1 MDDVIRIDDKWYV
14 LATSSRADDRTRV
27 LKHGETFG
35 LFDRHGDIQHIG
47 IGEQGLYNNG
57 TRFLSQFELSV
68 NQRRPLL
75 LNSTVKKDNSIMT
88 VDLTTPDLYRD
99 GKEIIAKGMLHIFRC
114 KLLWQDVH
122 YEHIRVHN
130 YSDKPLDF
138 CLQINVDSDYNDI
151 FQVRGAHR
159 THSGEM
165 LTTTY
170 TENELCLGY
179 TGLDNVT
186 RHTRLLFSLPFQ
198 TDDGTDARFSL
209 SLEPHQEQDLYISI
223 ACDIGDQKAEANSF
237 QHAFVKFNK
246 LNQTVEQK
254 TAGIYT
260 SNEQFNDWLN
270 RAAADLNMLTTH
282 TEHGPYPYAGIP
294 WFSTPFGRDG
304 IITALQYLW
313 LYPEM
318 ARGVLAYLAATQASE
333 VNAATDAQ
341 PGKILHEARRGE
353 MAELGEIP
361 FKQYYGTIDATPLFI
376 MLADEYYKRTADRPF
391 IESIWPN
398 IERALEWIDHY
409 GDLDG
414 DGFIEYHRESPNGL
428 LQQGWKDS
436 NDSIFHA
443 DGTPARGPIALSEV
457 QGYVYQAKKS
467 AARFA
472 HLFGEIARA
481 EMLDQQAE
489 ELKKRF
495 NECFWS
501 EEVSTF
507 VIALDGDKQPCQVRS
522 SNAGHVLFSGIASD
536 EYARRTAESLL
547 SDSSFSGWGI
557 RTIDK
562 SALRYNPMSYHNGS
576 IWPHDNAM
584 IAIGLARYGYKDK
597 AMQILTGLFDATI
610 ALDLNRLPELFCG
623 FDRLPGQGPT
633 LYPVACSPQAWAS
646 GAVFYILQACLGI
659 SFSPDKPQIRFKYP
673 QLPDY
678 IQRLQISN
686 MRFGDKV
693 IDLSFRRHPNDVGI
707 NVLRKEGDIDVA
719 VYM

>member
-1 MDDVIRIDDKWYV
+1 
-14 LATSSRADDRTRV
+14 
-27 LKHGETFG
+27 
-35 LFDRHGDIQHIG
+35 
-47 IGEQGLYNNG
+47 
-57 TRFLSQFELSV
+57 
-68 NQRRPLL
+68 
-75 LNSTVKKDNSIMT
+75 
-88 VDLTTPDLYRD
+88 
-99 GKEIIAKGMLHIFRC
+99 
-114 KLLWQDVH
+114 
-122 YEHIRVHN
+122 
-130 YSDKPLDF
+130 
-138 CLQINVDSDYNDI
+138 
-151 FQVRGAHR
+151 
-159 THSGEM
+159 
-165 LTTTY
+165 
-170 TENELCLGY
+170 
-179 TGLDNVT
+179 
-186 RHTRLLFSLPFQ
+186 
-198 TDDGTDARFSL
+198 
-209 SLEPHQEQDLYISI
+209 
-223 ACDIGDQKAEANSF
+223 
-237 QHAFVKFNK
+237 
-246 LNQTVEQK
+246 
-254 TAGIYT
+254 
-260 SNEQFNDWLN
+260 
-270 RAAADLNMLTTH
+270 
-282 TEHGPYPYAGIP
+282 
-294 WFSTPFGRDG
+294 
-304 IITALQYLW
+304 
-313 LYPEM
+313 M